1 MRTIF
6 PQEGCDSLKTLHMS
20 IGPVQSFVS
29 QARRTRDLWAGSFLL
44 SYLTGHAMDQ
54 VIEME
59 GSIVFPKVHDPK
71 EKTDVSDDLLKKI
84 QEVRNIGPSS
94 SQGPYIG
101 SLPNRFQAEFDG
113 DISPEPIVDAVNQA
127 WGKVVEAVRKK
138 AFPNGFLSKT
148 TEKIWKRQVKDFWE
162 ITWVIGDKHD
172 LLNRRKHW
180 RTHIPPEEPGDKC
193 TMTGN
198 LQELSGFIRAH
209 HVEEQDA
216 FWEKVRGELSSF
228 DLQENERLSAIALIK
243 RIYPQVARQ
252 ALGWE
257 LPNVAKSFPST
268 AYLSAMPWILSKGE
282 TEPEQAQRFAQ
293 LAKDAGIM
301 ESEGVG
307 KPSTA
312 VDSSFYKL
320 EGSVF
325 FSSNLKRN
333 NYWKEQDKKKEFK
346 KELIDALS
354 ILTNE
359 EKDEPSPF
367 YALLLMDGDRMGDL
381 LADHGDKVSEA
392 LGDFTKNVS
401 RIVQDHQGFT
411 VYAGGDDVLAL
422 LPLKQGLPAAVKL
435 QERYKEA
442 FSDIDATGEISAGL
456 VYAHYKA
463 PLQSVLKSA
472 HQLLDDVA
480 KTECGRDSLA
490 IRVWKG
496 GGPLWT
502 WSCPWSK
509 VLICAES
516 SKTYMEEVANQIQG
530 QVAYSSSFFYHLRTR
545 IEPLKPDSQSDDY
558 REVIKKLMVAE
569 YMRGDRDVSREE
581 AEKQME
587 ALLPICLDYQRDE
600 QKQVKPGRFQT
611 EGALTARFLA
621 TEGREQR

>member
-1 MRTIF
+1 M
-6 PQEGCDSLKTLHMS
+6 KTLHMS

-44 SYLTGHAMDQ
+44 SYLTGHAMAQ
-54 VIEME
+54 VIEMG
-59 GSIVFPKVHDPK
+59 GSIVFPRVHDPEEK
-71 EKTDVSDDLLKKI
+71 EKPESTISDDLLKKI
-84 QEVRNIGPSS
+84 WEVGKAGPSEKE
-94 SQGPYIG
+94 GPYIG
-101 SLPNRFQAEFDG
+101 SLPNRFQAEIPDG
-113 DISPEPIVDAVNQA
+113 KSPEPIVDAVNQA
-127 WGKVVEAVRKK
+127 WTKVAEAVRKR
-138 AFPNGFLSKT
+138 AFPTGFPSKA
-148 TEKIWKRQVKDFWE
+148 TEEIWERQVKDFWE

-180 RTHIPPEEPGDKC
+180 RTHIPPDEPGDKC
-193 TMTGN
+193 TLTGN

-209 HVEEQDA
+209 HRKEQDD
-216 FWEKVRGELSSF
+216 FWKQVRQGLSSF

-257 LPNVAKSFPST
+257 LPNVAQNFPST
-268 AYLSAMPWILSKGE
+268 AFLAAMPWILSKGD
-282 TEPEQAQRFAQ
+282 TEPEQAQNFAQ
-293 LAKDAGIM
+293 LAKKAGIM
-301 ESEGVG
+301 KSEGVG
-307 KPSTA
+307 IPSTA

-325 FSSNLKRN
+325 FSSNLKRD
-333 NYWKEQDKKKEFK
+333 NYWEEQGKKEAFK

-354 ILTNE
+354 ILTKE

-367 YALLLMDGDRMGDL
+367 YALLLMDGDRMGEL
-381 LADHGDKVSEA
+381 LAIHKEKVSEA

-422 LPLKQGLPAAVKL
+422 LPLKQGLPAVVSL
-435 QERYKEA
+435 QEQYKEA
-442 FSDIDATGEISAGL
+442 FSKIDAIGEISAGL

-480 KTECGRDSLA
+480 KTDCGRDSLA

-502 WSCPWSK
+502 WSCPWNK
-509 VLICAES
+509 VLS
-516 SKTYMEEVANQIQG
+516 STKPPETHMERVANQIRG
-530 QVAYSSSFFYHLRTR
+530 QEAYSSSFFYHLRSR
-545 IEPLKPDSQSDDY
+545 IELLTPDSKAEMDDFSE
-558 REVIKKLMVAE
+558 EVIKKLMVAE
-569 YMRGDRDVSREE
+569 YMGGDRDVSREQ
-581 AEKQME
+581 AEEQME

-600 QKQVKPGRFQT
+600 KKEIETGRFQI
-611 EGALTARFLA
+611 EGALIARFLA
-621 TEGREQR
+621 TEGREQG